1 MTTVFGPEIIARS
14 MSLATTGAG
23 SKPFRF
29 GRHWQYHPRSDRH
42 SKIASWALMF
52 DLMLASPLL
61 CSHVADGKVAIGI
74 NHEMRD
80 FAQNRA
86 KNLDLVVCR
95 SSSEVANG
103 TFAELTERYQI
114 VLSAAERQM
123 LDGLPASPLAIP
135 DTILLAVEAK
145 ACMTEYGKARP
156 RLYDELNSS
165 HLTIHGDTTSAIAAG
180 FVLLNSSPTF
190 VSPLRNPWNLG
201 ALPDVVSQH
210 RQPDD
215 MRSVAAKVAEL
226 PRRSQSG
233 QDGFDALAIMVIEC
247 ANDGSPVAAVPGA
260 AGRDFPAIFDYGQ
273 TVGRIAHIY
282 ATRFSAL

>member
-1 MTTVFGPEIIARS
+1 MTRPFGLEIIARS

-23 SKPFRF
+23 SKPFKF

-52 DLMLASPLL
+52 DIMLASPLL
-61 CSHVADGKVAIGI
+61 RSHVAGGKVAIGI

-95 SSSEVANG
+95 ASEESAVG

-114 VLSAAERQM
+114 VLSPAERHE
-123 LDGLPASPLAIP
+123 LDALPAAPLAIP
-135 DTILLAVEAK
+135 QTVILAVEAK

-165 HLTIHGDTTSAIAAG
+165 HLTIHGDTNSAIAAG
-180 FVLLNSSPTF
+180 FVLLNASSTF
-190 VSPLRNPWNLG
+190 VSPLRNLWALG
-201 ALPDVVSQH
+201 ALPEVVSLH
-210 RQPDD
+210 RQPEN

-226 PRRSQSG
+226 PRRSQQG
-233 QDGFDALAIMVIEC
+233 QDGFDALAIAVIEC
-247 ANDGSPVAAVPGA
+247 SNDGTPVSAVPSA
-260 AGRDFPAIFDYGQ
+260 AGRDFPSIFDYGQ
-273 TVGRIAHIY
+273 AVGRIAHIY

>member
-1 MTTVFGPEIIARS
+1 MQSFGLGIIARS
-14 MSLATTGAG
+14 MSVATTGTG
-23 SKPFRF
+23 SKPFMF
-29 GRHWQYHPRSDRH
+29 GRQWQYHPRSDRH

-61 CSHVADGKVAIGI
+61 RSHVASGKVAVGI

-95 SSSEVANG
+95 AGGAGAGG
-103 TFAELTERYQI
+103 TFAELVDRYRI
-114 VLSAAERQM
+114 VLDPVEKRA
-123 LDGLPASPLAIP
+123 LDALPTAPLAIP
-135 DTILLAVEAK
+135 QTVLLAVEAK

-165 HLTIHGDTTSAIAAG
+165 HLTIHGDTNSAIAAG
-180 FVLLNSSPTF
+180 FVLLNAASTF
-190 VSPLRNPWNLG
+190 VSPLRNGWPPG

-210 RQPDD
+210 RQPEE

-226 PRRSQSG
+226 PRRSQPG
-233 QDGFDALAIMVIEC
+233 QDGFDALAIAVIEC
-247 ANDGSPVAAVPGA
+247 ANDGSPVVAVPHS
-260 AGRDFPAIFDYGQ
+260 AGRDFPAIFDYSQ